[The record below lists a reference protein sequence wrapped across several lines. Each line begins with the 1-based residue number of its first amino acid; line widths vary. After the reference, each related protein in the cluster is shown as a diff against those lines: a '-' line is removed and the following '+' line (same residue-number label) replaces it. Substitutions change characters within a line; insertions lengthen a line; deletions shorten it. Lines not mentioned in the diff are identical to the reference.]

1 MATTTKKAAGT
12 EVVSLDSLAKQRR
25 DALPQ
30 PTTFELEGVEFT
42 LPPMKALEFE
52 LQEKAGGNLEDVV
65 GVLKAILGDAKIREM
80 YAAGF
85 TFGDLELI
93 GEEWQ
98 KRSGVEPGESQAS
111 AAS

>member
-1 MATTTKKAAGT
+1 MTTSTKKAGGT

-25 DALPQ
+25 DALPE
-30 PTTFELEGVEFT
+30 PTTFELSGVTFT

-65 GVLKAILGDAKIREM
+65 GVLKAILGAEKIREM